1 MKNKIKREIEDLA
14 NEAVL
19 VWNHYRSLCG
29 EIGRKLTTISDEPIF
44 DVMYQPGDGIVV
56 GVESPEYEAP
66 LNIPIM
72 QFLEG

>member
-1 MKNKIKREIEDLA
+1 MKNKVKREIEDLA

-19 VWNHYRSLCG
+19 VWNHYRSICE
-29 EIGRKLTTISDEPIF
+29 EIGRKLVAVSDEPIF

-56 GVESPEYEAP
+56 GVETPGYVVP
-66 LNIPIM
+66 DNIPIE